1 VNTQEPIMLQR
12 GLEHTLL
19 HTLAD
24 NVPHR
29 IYAKDTA
36 CRFTFANRAVADGMG
51 AAGPQ
56 ELLGRTDFDFYPR
69 EAAARYFEEEQQIMR
84 SGDPMLSHEEHVFY
98 SRRGGEAWLLTTKV
112 PLNDDAGHVVGIVG
126 INYDITE
133 RKRAEEALQEAK
145 RLAEQA
151 TRAKSEF
158 LAMMTHEL
166 RTPLNSVLGYVQIL
180 QRDSNLSARQLA
192 SLATIEHSGKHLL
205 LLINDVLDTAKIE
218 CGKLELAPASVHLAE
233 FARVVGDIIQVKAA
247 EKGLQ
252 FRCDVDPRLPA
263 VVTVDER
270 RLGQVLMN
278 LLGNAVKFTERG
290 SVTLSLHRIAACASS
305 VGVRFEVADTGS
317 GLHAGDVERIFRP
330 FEQAGDARQRAEGTG
345 LGLAISRQLVQ
356 AMGGEID
363 VRSEPGRGSV
373 FSFELTLPVPAVSV
387 AHTVTLDEPDIAPLV
402 APPEDELR
410 TLRTLARAGNMRD
423 IAQYANHLQTLGEQY
438 GRVARQL
445 RLLASRCESKAIAE
459 LVQRLG

>member
-1 VNTQEPIMLQR
+1 MLQR

-36 CRFTFANRAVADGMG
+36 CRFTFANRAVANGMG
-51 AAGPQ
+51 AANPQ
-56 ELLGRTDFDFYPR
+56 ELLGRTDFDFYPP

-84 SGDPMLSHEEHVFY
+84 SGCPMLSHEEHVFY
-98 SRRGGEAWLLTTKV
+98 SRSGAEAWLLTTKL
-112 PLNDDAGHVVGIVG
+112 PLRDDEGGTIGIVG

-145 RLAEQA
+145 RLAEVTA
-151 TRAKSEF
+151 RAKSEF
-158 LAMMTHEL
+158 LARMTHEL

-180 QRDSNLSARQLA
+180 QRDSNLSERQVA
-192 SLATIEHSGKHLL
+192 SLATIEHSGRHLL

-218 CGKLELAPASVHLAE
+218 CGKFELAPASVHLAE
-233 FARVVGDIIQVKAA
+233 FAQVVGDIIRVKAS

-252 FRCDVDPRLPA
+252 FFCNVDPRLPP

-270 RLGQVLMN
+270 RLGQVLLN

-290 SVTLSLHRIAACASS
+290 AVTLALQGGAAYGSS
-305 VGVRFEVADTGS
+305 VDVRFEVRDTGS
-317 GLHAGDVERIFRP
+317 GLPADDIERIFRP
-330 FEQAGDARQRAEGTG
+330 FEQAGDLQQRMLGTG
-345 LGLAISRQLVQ
+345 LGLAVSRQLVQ
-356 AMGGEID
+356 AMGSEIE
-363 VRSEPGRGSV
+363 VRSEPGAGSV
-373 FSFELTLPVPAVSV
+373 FSFGLTLPVPAVSV
-387 AHTVTLDEPDIAPLV
+387 AHTVTLDDPDIAPLI
-402 APPEDELR
+402 APPEEELQV
-410 TLRTLARAGNMRD
+410 LRTLARAGNMRD
-423 IAQYANHLQTLGEQY
+423 ICEYASHLQTLGVQY

>member
-1 VNTQEPIMLQR
+1 MLQR
-12 GLEHTLL
+12 ALEHTLL

-36 CRFTFANRAVADGMG
+36 GRFTFANRAVADGMG
-51 AAGPQ
+51 AADPQ
-56 ELLGRTDFDFYPR
+56 ELLGKTDFDFYASD
-69 EAAARYFEEEQQIMR
+69 AAAHYFDEEQQIMR
-84 SGDPMLSHEEHVFY
+84 SGCPMLNHEEHVFY
-98 SRRGGEAWLLTTKV
+98 SRRSGEAWLLTTKI
-112 PLNDDAGHVVGIVG
+112 PLSNDEGQVVGIVG

-151 TRAKSEF
+151 ARAKSEF

-180 QRDSNLSARQLA
+180 QRDSNLSERQLA
-192 SLATIEHSGKHLL
+192 SLATIEHSGRHLL
-205 LLINDVLDTAKIE
+205 LLINDVLDTARIE
-218 CGKLELAPASVHLAE
+218 GGKLELAPASVHLAE
-233 FARVVGDIIQVKAA
+233 FAHVVGDIIQVKAS
-247 EKGLQ
+247 EKRLQ
-252 FRCDVDPRLPA
+252 FRCDIDPRLPA

-270 RLGQVLMN
+270 RLGQVLLN

-290 SVTLSLHRIAACASS
+290 GITLSLHRVAACASA
-305 VGVRFEVADTGS
+305 VGVRFEVSDTGS
-317 GLHAGDVERIFRP
+317 GLRAGDLERIFQP
-330 FEQAGDARQRAEGTG
+330 FEQAGDPHQRAQGTG

-356 AMGGEID
+356 AMGGEIE

-373 FSFELTLPVPAVSV
+373 FSFDLTLPVPPVSV
-387 AHTVTLDEPDIAPLV
+387 AHTVTVDETDIAPLV
-402 APPEDELR
+402 APPEEELR

-423 IAQYANHLQTLGEQY
+423 ISEYANHLQTLGEPY